1 MQHLGLVREVD
12 QPGHGSVKMLDFPVR
27 ASGTPAQLR
36 RPAPMLGEH
45 TVEVLQELGL
55 SAADIER
62 LAAEKVVQVNAL
74 RTAG

>member
-1 MQHLGLVREVD
+1 
-12 QPGHGSVKMLDFPVR
+12 MLDFPVR
-27 ASGTPAQLR
+27 ASGTPPQLR

-62 LAAEKVVQVNAL
+62 LAAEKVVQV
-74 RTAG
+74 RPSAG